1 LTDTSNH
8 TANFAEDTKTMTIT
22 ATPVVIDNVAT
33 DVMASIRADNVK
45 MWTKREFVGW
55 TIRE

>member
-1 LTDTSNH
+1 
-8 TANFAEDTKTMTIT
+8 MTVT
-22 ATPVVIDNVAT
+22 ATPVVIDNIAT

-45 MWTKREFVGW
+45 VWTKGEFVGW